1 MVSSALATLVS
12 LQGPGAGG
20 LAVTSEAVLPNPTQR
35 GQGSTTSPLEL
46 QTHSFKC
53 CPLKSLL
60 ATRETTILP
69 NQRYR
74 HAVSPAFSFLSSFP
88 PALQTVHN
96 CVVTVPKPVTPSL
109 SHAADCHQLLPSTT
123 ISRLEGPRESILS
136 TSCIPL
142 TKHVLW
148 HQYPL
153 SQKSPGDSLAC
164 KT

>member
-1 MVSSALATLVS
+1 MSGKEVSASGWSWRSEPLSSLRMVSSALATLVS
-12 LQGPGAGG
+12 LPGPGAGG

-88 PALQTVHN
+88 PVLQTVHN
-96 CVVTVPKPVTPSL
+96 CLVTVPKPVTPSL
-109 SHAADCHQLLPSTT
+109 SHAADCHQLLPSTRNLKVGRT
-123 ISRLEGPRESILS
+123 QRVHLVHLMHTP
-136 TSCIPL
+136 
-142 TKHVLW
+142 H
-148 HQYPL
+148 
-153 SQKSPGDSLAC
+153 
-164 KT
+164 